1 MVSHNIIQIFTKLS
15 LEPFL
20 PNVLKTAITHK
31 KKKAAPHEGPD
42 LPNGAKEMTTAQEE
56 SGNLRKEYLKH
67 IQQPTFNGS
76 S

>member
-1 MVSHNIIQIFTKLS
+1 VVSHNIIQIFTKLS

-20 PNVLKTAITHK
+20 PNVFKMAITHK
-31 KKKAAPHEGPD
+31 KKTAPHERPD
-42 LPNGAKEMTTAQEE
+42 LPSGAKEVTAAQEE
-56 SGNLRKEYLKH
+56 SGNLRKEYLKD